1 MYDILQ
7 GCRLSHFLTGLSQK
21 EGVSQVEP
29 VLSHFDLK
37 LSHYRPLD
45 FYPIF
50 YEANNTKV
58 DLKLKSLTQQKS
70 IAEIFGPNE
79 EEDGR
84 AKKRKSNESQIL
96 S

>member
-1 MYDILQ
+1 MQIKSNHIEIT
-7 GCRLSHFLTGLSQK
+7 R
-21 EGVSQVEP
+21 
-29 VLSHFDLK
+29 
-37 LSHYRPLD
+37 D
-45 FYPIF
+45 FYLKNEKEN
-50 YEANNTKV
+50 EANNTKV